1 MTLFVV
7 VETGNIGEIWFLI
20 VNVVLLVEGFATIVV
35 IVVISAFIVVVG
47 PFVVLIS
54 FVESPF

>member
-1 MTLFVV
+1 MGEIEFLFV
-7 VETGNIGEIWFLI
+7 I
-20 VNVVLLVEGFATIVV
+20 VVLLVERFPTIVV